1 LKRIVINPINL
12 VVIAMVVLSALR
24 QALVGNFSQWV
35 VDTVLML
42 PGIIIGLSFHEFA
55 HAMVATLCGDDTP
68 RLQGRVTVNPI
79 AHVDPVGIVMLL
91 FVGFGWGRPVEINPN
106 NFKKPRRDH
115 LLVSLAGV
123 TVNLILAFV
132 FTGLWVL
139 LVQTATDFMFSDFG
153 TLINTMMSGIVSI
166 NLVLMVFNLLPIP
179 PLDGFSVIL
188 DLFEL
193 RASKFHQFMYRYGYL
208 ILVFMIVFDITD
220 VILGPAVNWLYMTI
234 LNIFM

>member
-1 LKRIVINPINL
+1 
-12 VVIAMVVLSALR
+12 M
-24 QALVGNFSQWV
+24 
-35 VDTVLML
+35 
-42 PGIIIGLSFHEFA
+42 
-55 HAMVATLCGDDTP
+55 
-68 RLQGRVTVNPI
+68 
-79 AHVDPVGIVMLL
+79 
-91 FVGFGWGRPVEINPN
+91 
-106 NFKKPRRDH
+106 
-115 LLVSLAGV
+115 
-123 TVNLILAFV
+123 
-132 FTGLWVL
+132 

>member
-1 LKRIVINPINL
+1 
-12 VVIAMVVLSALR
+12 MVVLSALR
-24 QALVGNFSQWV
+24 EALVGNFSQWV
-35 VDTVLML
+35 VSTVLML

-55 HAMVATLCGDDTP
+55 HAKMATLCGDDTP
-68 RLQGRVTVNPI
+68 RLQGRVTISPL

-91 FVGFGWGRPVEINPN
+91 FVGFGWGRPVEVNPN

-123 TVNLILAFV
+123 TMNLILAV
-132 FTGLWVL
+132 AFTGLWVL
-139 LVQTATDFMFSDFG
+139 LAHLVPEFLLSDFG
-153 TLINTMMSGIVSI
+153 GLINTMLSGIVSI
-166 NLVLMVFNLLPIP
+166 NLVLMVFNLLPLP
-179 PLDGFSVIL
+179 PLDGFSVVL
-188 DLFEL
+188 DLFKL

-220 VILGPAVNWLYMTI
+220 VILGPAVNGLYGLI